1 MVRLRKIYITW
12 TNCTNIKPL
21 VFSHGV
27 PVVLMSC
34 TTIRESTL
42 SQLNQGAGTQQFS
55 LCELHLLLKRSN
67 LPLCRYPL
75 VIIILKLQKRELSEQ
90 CLFYLLFVVPRASS
104 KPTVVIPLICHSGE
118 KRSLGMIRHILRRIR
133 TKSTFNFNI
142 YSKRA
147 AFNVC
152 TSQAHGQCQF
162 TTQLFN
168 SIFCQVSSILSVA

>member
-1 MVRLRKIYITW
+1 MVRLGKIYITW

-27 PVVLMSC
+27 PVVFMSC

-55 LCELHLLLKRSN
+55 LCELRLLLKRSN

-90 CLFYLLFVVPRASS
+90 CLFYLLFVVPGTSS
-104 KPTVVIPLICHSGE
+104 KPTVVIPLMKLICHSGE
-118 KRSLGMIRHILRRIR
+118 RRSLKRHKLRRIQ
-133 TKSTFNFNI
+133 TKRRFNI

-152 TSQAHGQCQF
+152 TSQAHGQCQL

-168 SIFCQVSSILSVA
+168 SIFCQVSSILSVV

>member
-1 MVRLRKIYITW
+1 MVRLGKIYITW

-27 PVVLMSC
+27 PVVFMSC

-55 LCELHLLLKRSN
+55 LCELRLLLKRSN

-104 KPTVVIPLICHSGE
+104 KLTVVIPLICHS
-118 KRSLGMIRHILRRIR
+118 IRHILSRIR

-168 SIFCQVSSILSVA
+168 SIFCQVSSILSVV

>member
-1 MVRLRKIYITW
+1 
-12 TNCTNIKPL
+12 
-21 VFSHGV
+21 
-27 PVVLMSC
+27 MSC

-55 LCELHLLLKRSN
+55 LCELRLLLKRSN

-104 KPTVVIPLICHSGE
+104 KLTVVIPLICHS
-118 KRSLGMIRHILRRIR
+118 IRHILSRIR

-168 SIFCQVSSILSVA
+168 SILCQVSSILSVV

>member
-1 MVRLRKIYITW
+1 MVRLGKIYITW

-55 LCELHLLLKRSN
+55 LCELRLLLKRSN

-104 KPTVVIPLICHSGE
+104 KPTVVIPLICHS
-118 KRSLGMIRHILRRIR
+118 IRHIMRRIR
-133 TKSTFNFNI
+133 TKSTFNFKI

-168 SIFCQVSSILSVA
+168 SIFCQVSSILSVV